1 MIMIMMIRVFMMR
14 MVVVMM
20 MIMMM
25 MMMMVVVVSPAPQLM
40 YFRQGHQA
48 YVRAVRR
55 AKAYSINPQKQPWN
69 KLNLRVP
76 APPPSSTSLVDLLT
90 ISSVFVEQQLVTVF
104 IE

>member
-1 MIMIMMIRVFMMR
+1 MMMVVIMM
-14 MVVVMM
+14 MV
-20 MIMMM
+20 IMMM
-25 MMMMVVVVSPAPQLM
+25 MLIVVSSVPQLM

-76 APPPSSTSLVDLLT
+76 APKGSP
-90 ISSVFVEQQLVTVF
+90 FNRC
-104 IE
+104 